1 MAYDSILYH
10 LLPNWNIW
18 APDFFHVTLKVIPR
32 LQDLAD
38 SAMENLRHSLGQK
51 VLMLNPEEG
60 AAAGTTR
67 HCISCFKDRSQ
78 SPVRGSIG
86 NLPMS
91 WSGTSPDL
99 TAECHLDRFL
109 GLQPWYESKPRCKF
123 TAA

>member
-1 MAYDSILYH
+1 MAYDSISSSSSSSSSSQLEYIGTG
-10 LLPNWNIW
+10 LLCDEQSIT
-18 APDFFHVTLKVIPR
+18 ATHVALKVMPR

-67 HCISCFKDRSQ
+67 HCISCFNDRSQ

-91 WSGTSPDL
+91 WNGTAHRRISL
-99 TAECHLDRFL
+99 LNVTLISF
-109 GLQPWYESKPRCKF
+109 
-123 TAA
+123 